1 MRFNWDWTPSSR
13 QDPIEQIQARRN
25 YGEDFLQVAPLA
37 AHTLPDLDRAIER
50 ILDAVKRKQ
59 PLVIHGDDDPDGI
72 CSAYI
77 LFDYLQRIG
86 SHGHYFYIRNR
97 LTEPHGLHPGFVEHV
112 RAHGYG
118 LVVTVDGGSSSFE
131 GIRALSDMGVHTIVT
146 DHHLLPEG
154 PPPAYAVVNP
164 KCAGADPDLVGL
176 CGAGVVWLLVRRMA
190 EYVRVEPDPAY
201 LVWAA
206 VGPLADK
213 VPLLGFNRTLCR
225 QAVDGLFEHA
235 DETLK
240 QLMQALY
247 ISCESSARIAF
258 LHQVGRLFSGG
269 HAADGD
275 NLSLRL
281 MLAPQVEKGAFLRAL
296 LAEKARY
303 DEQAGM
309 VVNFLME
316 NPPAPDDACFLLH
329 DENDDI
335 PYNLCSLAAA
345 FITGNYKIP
354 ALVLKRRQGDLVCEA
369 RSTDG
374 FNLVEAFFA
383 CRETMADYGGHAR
396 AAGCTLLPGQLPRFR
411 ELLNQRV
418 EEHREQ
424 IFAHRR
430 IRIDAEVQPRD
441 LNADLLRGLSRL
453 MPFGSRNPEPV
464 FLMRNVRG
472 GFLSELFQ
480 TDMQLEQTT
489 SYDLVF
495 HLKSEDYLQILDYAE
510 LQ

>member
-1 MRFNWDWTPSSR
+1 
-13 QDPIEQIQARRN
+13 
-25 YGEDFLQVAPLA
+25 
-37 AHTLPDLDRAIER
+37 
-50 ILDAVKRKQ
+50 
-59 PLVIHGDDDPDGI
+59 
-72 CSAYI
+72 
-77 LFDYLQRIG
+77 
-86 SHGHYFYIRNR
+86 
-97 LTEPHGLHPGFVEHV
+97 
-112 RAHGYG
+112 
-118 LVVTVDGGSSSFE
+118 
-131 GIRALSDMGVHTIVT
+131 
-146 DHHLLPEG
+146 
-154 PPPAYAVVNP
+154 
-164 KCAGADPDLVGL
+164 VGT
-176 CGAGVVWLLVRRMA
+176 
-190 EYVRVEPDPAY
+190 
-201 LVWAA
+201 
-206 VGPLADK
+206 LADK

-383 CRETMADYGGHAR
+383 CRETMADYGGMPAPPDAR
-396 AAGCTLLPGQLPRFR
+396 CYRGSCRASANCLTNGWKSTASRYLPIAASASTPRCSPATSMPTCCAASAGSCR
-411 ELLNQRV
+411 SVRV
-418 EEHREQ
+418 
-424 IFAHRR
+424 I
-430 IRIDAEVQPRD
+430 P
-441 LNADLLRGLSRL
+441 SRC
-453 MPFGSRNPEPV
+453 F
-464 FLMRNVRG
+464 
-472 GFLSELFQ
+472 
-480 TDMQLEQTT
+480 
-489 SYDLVF
+489 
-495 HLKSEDYLQILDYAE
+495 
-510 LQ
+510 